1 MINKTFS
8 KILSLGIAIVLTTSV
23 ITVCIFHTYYEKQ
36 AQSNLKSIAE
46 IVSSELNTNGDY
58 SFINDGID
66 DNTRLTL
73 IAPDGTVLADNTQ
86 SDVSKMESCLLYTS
100 PSPRDA

>member
-66 DNTRLTL
+66 EGIVQR
-73 IAPDGTVLADNTQ
+73 V
-86 SDVSKMESCLLYTS
+86 VWLL
-100 PSPRDA
+100 PSGFAATCPEP